1 MADNMTNSRLA
12 AHDADD
18 DPLTVKLCEI
28 EFQSRTGS
36 NTSQHT
42 MWLISMLRATMA
54 ENQSLLRGIAKSAE
68 LLGDALDTVDL
79 PDRLVDDLSAD
90 WSASDSDS
98 VDGFEDLFDDPLDE
112 IEERR

>member
-1 MADNMTNSRLA
+1 MADNTNNSRLE

-68 LLGDALDTVDL
+68 LLGDALDSIDV
-79 PDRLVDDLSAD
+79 PDTLVDDIMDDFAYD
-90 WSASDSDS
+90 ET
-98 VDGFEDLFDDPLDE
+98 EDF
-112 IEERR
+112 R